1 MLEKGHMNKK
11 IKIAQKEQIPFML
24 IVGERE
30 MEEGTVALRRR
41 GTREQVTMG
50 FDEFL
55 TMAIDLAQ
63 SRSRELE

>member
-1 MLEKGHMNKK
+1 MNKK

-55 TMAIDLAQ
+55 ALAERLVQ
-63 SRSRELE
+63 SRSMELE